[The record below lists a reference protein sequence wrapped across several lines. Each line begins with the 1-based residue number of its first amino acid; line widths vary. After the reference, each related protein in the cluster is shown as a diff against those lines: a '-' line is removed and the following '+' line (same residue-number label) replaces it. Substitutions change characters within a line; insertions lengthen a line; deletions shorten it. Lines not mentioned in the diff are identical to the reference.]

1 MLGYRA
7 QRRPERLEL
16 NQETRCA
23 MENDS
28 DDIRAIEALIHR
40 QIGSLNWT
48 PETSGDWSTF
58 AADFV
63 PGACLYPAARP
74 AKRQTPEDFIERM
87 KGVAATS
94 LRSFKEAA
102 LGSRIRVFGNVAVAV
117 AACEMTENDARVNR
131 GVEMMLL
138 IKTDG
143 EWKIVAQ
150 AWDTENESR
159 PIPTDLRQA
168 PAG

>member
-28 DDIRAIEALIHR
+28 DDIR
-40 QIGSLNWT
+40 
-48 PETSGDWSTF
+48 
-58 AADFV
+58 
-63 PGACLYPAARP
+63 ARP